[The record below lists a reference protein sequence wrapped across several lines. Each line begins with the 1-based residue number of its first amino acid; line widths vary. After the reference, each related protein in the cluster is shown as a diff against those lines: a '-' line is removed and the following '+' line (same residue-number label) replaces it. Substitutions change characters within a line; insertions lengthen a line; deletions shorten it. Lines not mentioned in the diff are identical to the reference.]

1 MKFVSTRSIVLTC
14 TAASLVAGVLTA
26 TALADD
32 RSAPPAR
39 TETRTENRTENVRV
53 QNVIVRESGDTD
65 AVPGQSIFIKRRE
78 VTGEQPTTEL
88 TIIGEGGN
96 PEIFNAGD
104 LAVDETRS
112 FQSAAGK
119 TVEVTRTAS
128 GMILVVDGK
137 SIELPDVSDLAGG
150 SNVSV
155 FSSDD
160 APSRHHE
167 VRVVKVLSSSD
178 SDAPGAAA
186 GDHVMML
193 AGHGDLAAM
202 DFSKL
207 ESLKNLS
214 PEVREGVIAALK
226 EIMATPHLM
235 TVDVHGPA
243 PTPHSR

>member
-1 MKFVSTRSIVLTC
+1 MKFVSTRSLVLTC
-14 TAASLVAGVLTA
+14 IVAA

-32 RSAPPAR
+32 RSAPR
-39 TETRTENRTENVRV
+39 TETRTENVRM

-104 LAVDETRS
+104 LAVGETRS
-112 FQSAAGK
+112 FESAAGK
-119 TVEVTRTAS
+119 TIEVTRTES
-128 GMILVVDGK
+128 GMTLVVDGK
-137 SIELPDVSDLAGG
+137 SIALPDVTHEPNDTS
-150 SNVSV
+150 VSV
-155 FSSDD
+155 FSTDD
-160 APSRHHE
+160 APSGHHE

-178 SDAPGAAA
+178 ADAPE
-186 GDHVMML
+186 
-193 AGHGDLAAM
+193 AM

-226 EIMATPHLM
+226 EIMATPHVM
-235 TVDVHGPA
+235 TVDVHGPTPA
-243 PTPHSR
+243 PRAR